1 MEVHLVPMKVLKMDP
16 GIGKYLAPHLEMWM
30 NSHLVQDIKKSLEI
44 QLRGNNPYSQD
55 LLRSK
60 LVHSN

>member
-1 MEVHLVPMKVLKMDP
+1 MEVHLVPMKVLKLDP
-16 GIGKYLAPHLEMWM
+16 GIGKCLAPHLEICM
-30 NSHLVQDIKKSLEI
+30 NSRLVQDMKKSSES

-55 LLRSK
+55 LLRSN